1 MSFQAATF
9 ICCSSSIAPAFTP
22 AAPFYCAGSTTIQEV
37 YSIMSLE
44 FFFRTLGMTV
54 LAAVGATIGNDI
66 ADAIN
71 LPSASSTMLFF
82 IAGALSGLIIT
93 PWVTTRPAASIQRL
107 LLESSPDQLLTS
119 MLGLVLGL
127 LAAALIAYPL
137 SLLPRPAGQYLP
149 AVIAIFSAYISATLF
164 GVRAADLFGT
174 LRALAR
180 GELLNPAIIAGD
192 VLIDTSVIIDG
203 RILDIAKTGFLRFKL
218 LIPQFVIRELQQLA
232 DSSDMQIR
240 RRGRHGLDILNQL
253 RQESQL
259 VTEIIDEIP
268 EDGEGV
274 DEMLVAL
281 AKDRDDVPILTND
294 KPLQEIARLRG
305 IETLNVNELALA
317 MRPIYLPEETINLHI
332 IQEGKEEKQGI
343 GYLIDGTMV
352 VVENGREYR
361 DRTIPVVITRYII
374 SQGGKM
380 YFARPADNL
389 AKP

>member
-1 MSFQAATF
+1 
-9 ICCSSSIAPAFTP
+9 
-22 AAPFYCAGSTTIQEV
+22 
-37 YSIMSLE
+37 MSLE